1 MLWYEDEVRQLETKL
16 NAQSPATDRVV
27 FYGSSSIRLWTSL
40 AQDFPNLNTLNLGF
54 GGSTLAA
61 CAWFFKR
68 LVVPAAP
75 RSVLFYAGDN
85 DLGDGRHPEEVYL
98 FFRAVAEQM
107 HQFLPGVPLSYLT
120 IKISPARWHLADKI
134 RSTNAFITEEIAKC
148 PDFKT
153 VDMTTPLLGPA
164 GRPKKEFFESDGL
177 HLSPAGYRV
186 WQQTLKARN
195 DIF

>member
-16 NAQSPATDRVV
+16 NAESPATDRVV
-27 FYGSSSIRLWTSL
+27 FYGSSSIRLWTTL

-61 CAWFFKR
+61 CAWFFER
-68 LVVPAAP
+68 LVVPTAP
-75 RSVLFYAGDN
+75 KSVLFYAGDN

-98 FFRAVAEQM
+98 FFRAVVEQM
-107 HQFLPGVPLSYLT
+107 HRFLPGVPLSYLT
-120 IKISPARWHLADKI
+120 IKISPARWHLADNI
-134 RSTNAFITEEIAKC
+134 RSTNILITKEIAKC
-148 PDFKT
+148 SNFKT
-153 VDMTTPLLGPA
+153 VDMTAPLLGPG
-164 GRPKKEFFESDGL
+164 GRPKKEYFEADGL
-177 HLSPAGYRV
+177 HLNPAGYRV